1 MVDVSILRLRDCL
14 LNTVRQIFR
23 KNGFM
28 EVETPVLV
36 PYENP
41 DDNVDNV
48 ESYFREF
55 SGKKYQFFLHT
66 SPEFFMKRL
75 IWHGADR
82 IFQICKVFRD
92 GEIGFLHNVEFT
104 MVEWYRKGGSY
115 YDGMRETEEIV
126 RKAYENAK
134 EIGFK
139 PDFSPVFEKITVEE
153 AFREFAGIDVFDEN
167 EVIAKTKFDNYED
180 AFFYLLVDKVEK
192 GLLKIDSPVFLYDYP
207 EKFSAM
213 AKIENGKAERFEL
226 YIGGVEIANG
236 YSELTDYESYIKKF
250 LKKGGRAVD
259 KGFLKLLKEKP
270 LPKCEGVALGFDRL
284 LMKVAGKESIR
295 QVIPFTV
302 EELVREVSFGKA
314 D

>member
-1 MVDVSILRLRDCL
+1 MVDIEILKLRDGL
-14 LNTVRQIFR
+14 LDTVRQIFR
-23 KNGFM
+23 KNGFI
-28 EVETPVLV
+28 EVETPALV

-48 ESYFREF
+48 KVYFRDF
-55 SGKKYQFFLHT
+55 SGKRYRFFLHT

-75 IWHGADR
+75 VWHGADR

-92 GEIGFLHNVEFT
+92 GETGSLHNVEFT
-104 MVEWYRKGGSY
+104 MVEWYRKEGTY
-115 YDGMRETEEIV
+115 YDGMSETEEIV

-134 EIGFK
+134 ELGFE
-139 PDFSPVFEKITVEE
+139 PDFLLDFEKVTVEE
-153 AFREFAGIDVFDEN
+153 AFREFAGIDVFDED
-167 EVIAKTKFDNYED
+167 EVIAKTKFDSYED
-180 AFFYLLVDKVEK
+180 AFFYLLVDSVER
-192 GLLKIDSPVFLYDYP
+192 GLSRINSPVFLYDYP

-213 AKIENGKAERFEL
+213 AKVKNRKAERFEL

-236 YSELTDYESYIKKF
+236 YSELTDYESYLKKF

-270 LPKCEGVALGFDRL
+270 LPECEGVALGFDRL
-284 LMKVAGKESIR
+284 LMKVAGRKAIKE
-295 QVIPFTV
+295 VIPFTV